1 MATCRQTERGID
13 IAFVLWHSK
22 NVMTYRASRTLGVLL
37 ALVPWGFSGVFFLG
51 SLFWGLGLRCD
62 ESCGDAGDW
71 RRTQDAWQWDV
82 LPLLGGITFIA
93 GTALV
98 VCVWR
103 ARTRGALAALVIG
116 TGLALATG
124 TWFEPGWRE
133 HVDRNSQSVLICVL
147 VFFAGVCA
155 ALISRTP
162 QKRDA

>member
-1 MATCRQTERGID
+1 
-13 IAFVLWHSK
+13 
-22 NVMTYRASRTLGVLL
+22 MTDRTSRTLGVLL

-71 RRTQDAWQWDV
+71 RRTEDAWQWEV
-82 LPLLGGITFIA
+82 LPVLGGLTFIA

-103 ARTRGALAALVIG
+103 AHARGAFAALVIG

-133 HVDRNSQSVLICVL
+133 HVDRNSQSVVICVL
-147 VFFAGVCA
+147 VFSAGVGA
-155 ALISRTP
+155 ALISRAPRKT
-162 QKRDA
+162 